1 MLRKLLIIVGSLII
15 SFAAGAIG
23 TLATIPNI
31 PTWYTALAK
40 PPFLPPNAVF
50 APVWALLYALM
61 GIALAL
67 IILRR
72 TTESKRNAY
81 IWFGI
86 QLVLNALWSLVFF
99 GLHMPWLGV
108 IVIAALIIA
117 IIMTMR
123 KFSRM
128 YQPAM
133 WLLVPYLA
141 WVCFATYLTVGVAVL
156 NP

>member
-1 MLRKLLIIVGSLII
+1 MLQKLLVIVGSLVI

-50 APVWALLYALM
+50 APVWALLYTLM
-61 GIALAL
+61 GIALA
-67 IILRR
+67 IVILRR
-72 TTESKRNAY
+72 SAEPKRKAY
-81 IWFGI
+81 GWFAV

-123 KFSRM
+123 EFSRT
-128 YQPAM
+128 YQPAV
-133 WLLVPYLA
+133 WLLAPYLA
-141 WVCFATYLTVGVAVL
+141 WVCFATYLTIGVAVL